1 MKYILVFLIT
11 LFIVD
16 CFPSFNYTK
25 EERIKKRKELQKKMV
40 ECILEGD
47 ISESLKIKVSKFK
60 EENSYK
66 IYHLFTSE
74 LSESDRTVVRKCR
87 RQMILDMRTIYG
99 GRFGHFFNYSRIH
112 DHFQHHYPHDKFNFT
127 DRHGES
133 NSSSQLINHSDPLPS
148 HFLNHSEPLPS
159 HHHDFNSSH
168 SHSSNSAH
176 SQMHSSNSSQL
187 YPSGSLSHPNSSNA
201 NQ

>member
-16 CFPSFNYTK
+16 CFPSYNYTK

-47 ISESLKIKVSKFK
+47 ISESLKSKVAEFK

-66 IYHLFTSE
+66 IFQLFTNK

-87 RQMILDMRTIYG
+87 RQMIMNMRTIYG
-99 GRFGHFFNYSRIH
+99 GRFSRFYNYSRIH
-112 DHFQHHYPHDKFNFT
+112 EHFQHHYHHDNFP

-133 NSSSQLINHSDPLPS
+133 NSSSHLLNHSDPLHS
-148 HFLNHSEPLPS
+148 HY
-159 HHHDFNSSH
+159 HDFNSSH
-168 SHSSNSAH
+168 LHSSNSAH
-176 SQMHSSNSSQL
+176 SQMHNLNSSQMH
-187 YPSGSLSHPNSSNA
+187 PSGSLSHPHSSNT
-201 NQ
+201 NQQ